1 MTQAIERS
9 TGTAHGSDAR
19 VIGLISAA
27 HFVSHYYILLLPP
40 LFAFVRADYGV
51 SYTELGLALTAFN
64 IVSAALQTPAGF
76 LVDRVGPHRVLIAG
90 MVLGAAAI
98 AVAGM
103 VPSFW
108 LLVAMWAVAGLGNT
122 VYHPADY
129 AILSRVVSAERIGR
143 AFSVHTFSG
152 MLGSA
157 VAPASL
163 LYLHSLFGWRGA
175 FIVAA
180 ALGFAVAAVLA
191 WQGGANDRTRL
202 PAQPADTPGSA
213 PAGWPLLT
221 SAPILRNL
229 LFFVMLAVSGA
240 GISNYS
246 VVALG
251 AQFGTPPAT
260 ANLALTVYL
269 LLGALGVLLGGGI
282 ATRTPRH
289 GLVAALG
296 LAACGVA
303 ALVVG
308 LGDLTPL
315 LLVFTMAVGGLC
327 NGMVMPSRD
336 MIVRAVTPRGSFGK
350 VFGFVTTGFNIGGIV
365 SPLIFGALMDHGR
378 PQLVFLVVAGCC
390 LVAVLTVATRTR
402 SSGLV

>member
-9 TGTAHGSDAR
+9 TGTAQSSDAR

-40 LFAFVRADYGV
+40 LFALVRADYGV
-51 SYTELGLALTAFN
+51 SYTELGLALAAFN

-76 LVDRVGPHRVLIAG
+76 LVDRVGPRRVLIAG
-90 MVLGAAAI
+90 MVLGAGAI

-108 LLVAMWAVAGLGNT
+108 LLVALWAVAGLGNT

-129 AILSRVVSAERIGR
+129 AILSQVVSAEHIGR
-143 AFSVHTFSG
+143 AFSVHTFAG

-163 LYLHSLFGWRGA
+163 LYLHGLFGWRGA
-175 FIVAA
+175 FIAA
-180 ALGFAVAAVLA
+180 AVLGFAVAAVLA
-191 WQGGANDRTRL
+191 WQGGASDRTRL
-202 PAQPADTPGSA
+202 PARPAA
-213 PAGWPLLT
+213 AAEAAGWPLLT

-251 AQFGTPPAT
+251 ALFGTAPAT
-260 ANLALTVYL
+260 ANLALTVHL
-269 LLGALGVLLGGGI
+269 LLGAFGVLLGGGL
-282 ATRTPRH
+282 ATRTTRH

-296 LAACGVA
+296 LAASGVA
-303 ALVVG
+303 AVIVG

-315 LLVFTMAVGGLC
+315 LLVLTMAAGGLC
-327 NGMVMPSRD
+327 NGIVMPSRD
-336 MIVRAVTPRGSFGK
+336 MIVRAVTPPGSFGK

-390 LVAVLTVATRTR
+390 VVSVLTVATWGR
-402 SSGLV
+402 SSAAV